1 MNVTRSKNGFTLVE
15 ILIAMALIA
24 TILSMVYGSFF
35 ATSRSAQDC
44 QARISMCQQ
53 GRTALDQMARQI
65 RCAYIGTAK
74 DEKLQETATQQKRV
88 VREEGMNY
96 FTGNGNASNGEI
108 LHFVTTYGFTEGEK
122 KPTKGLFE
130 VTYRLDRREDA
141 LFLNQRRFVGITNK
155 TQKMDWKLIAKD
167 IEYLELEFF
176 DGRKWQRRWDD
187 EDEKK
192 LPSAVRMEIGCRD
205 EDNRQYTY
213 RTVAQVS
220 CCDHSTG
227 TNTETLVSD
236 NKR

>member
-1 MNVTRSKNGFTLVE
+1 MSDRWSRKGFTLVE

-24 TILSMVYGSFF
+24 TILSMVYGSYF
-35 ATSRSAQDC
+35 ATSRSVQGC

-65 RCAYIGTAK
+65 RCAYVGTAN
-74 DEKLQETATQQKRV
+74 DEKLRETATQQKAI

-96 FTGNGNASNGEI
+96 FTGNGDASNGQI
-108 LHFVTTYGFTEGEK
+108 LRFVTTYEFTERGK
-122 KPTKGLFE
+122 KKTRGLFE
-130 VTYRLDRREDA
+130 VAYRFDRRENT
-141 LFLNQRRFVGITNK
+141 LLLCQRRFVGIMK
-155 TQKMDWKLIAKD
+155 KAQKMNWEPIAED
-167 IEYLELEFF
+167 IEYFDLEFF
-176 DGRKWQRRWDD
+176 DGRKWLGRWDD

-213 RTVAQVS
+213 RTVAQIS

-227 TNTETLVSD
+227 TNTERLVSV